1 MWPYTLVVSNLC
13 FRLDQVQEDS
23 DDPETRRS
31 NEYQAHSDLA
41 TFQTQCAQK
50 LFKKAR
56 RVLAALKGVV
66 ESFRFAKMS
75 KPEKYWQDKVVQFQI
90 VHRTST
96 NSDAL
101 AYARF
106 HFSRTHGKSPK
117 EVSELTKAARHCGEA
132 YGGKREQFGF
142 LGFEFFA

>member
-1 MWPYTLVVSNLC
+1 MWTYTLVVSNLC

-101 AYARF
+101 
-106 HFSRTHGKSPK
+106 
-117 EVSELTKAARHCGEA
+117 
-132 YGGKREQFGF
+132 
-142 LGFEFFA
+142 